1 MACEYI
7 NPTPI
12 SQLECDEPWLM
23 NEIMELSVESSN
35 VFRPAIIKI
44 YDPKEILST
53 DGSLPFHTGGGI
65 SKLQLEKVKGAIEA
79 NERNDRLTCRGRA
92 IYIRIKTEI
101 DLLAM
106 RELIKQ
112 LSIIRLMLS

>member
-1 MACEYI
+1 
-7 NPTPI
+7 
-12 SQLECDEPWLM
+12 M
-23 NEIMELSVESSN
+23 NEVMELSVESSN

-53 DGSLPFHTGGGI
+53 DGSLPFHTGAGI

-92 IYIRIKTEI
+92 MLQSGSDMMIEFYIYKDKDGDRFIGYEGV
-101 DLLAM
+101 D
-106 RELIKQ
+106 
-112 LSIIRLMLS
+112 